1 MKKAILLSVVATTF
15 ALAGGNI
22 APVAPVTPSVAPAA
36 CDFWGQIGFRY
47 EFKSDK
53 NGKGLAKSAH
63 NAAKSTVVLGVEKD
77 LGNGFGLGAEV
88 AATIKFDGKLK
99 KKSEDAELSQ
109 LYLTYKNGKTAIK
122 AGRQALPKS
131 VSPWAW
137 SDNSLGRKDNT
148 FNAITVVNTALDNTT
163 LVGAWVPQVVS
174 GAKTTK
180 INGSTKGVFMLTV
193 LNKSVADLSAS
204 LYYMPKNKANG
215 KAVSVWT
222 SVKGKVSGVKV
233 GLQAVYAKADA
244 GSMAQ
249 KGTGTKATFG
259 VAAFAKT
266 SISGLSTKL
275 TLAYLNAGNATLN
288 LGGTSGFW
296 GDSVGSSFGGDVSAA
311 GKQKIAELALGYKLS
326 GGKLYSNIGIDKP
339 DTGKTAFAARVGY
352 KFKVSKV
359 SYKVEYRFQKNKDF
373 SDRKDHRV
381 RLEAKYKF

>member
-1 MKKAILLSVVATTF
+1 MKKAILLSVVASGF

-22 APVAPVTPSVAPAA
+22 APAAPVAPTPAVAPAA

-47 EFKSDK
+47 EFKSDHA
-53 NGKGLAKSAH
+53 GKGLAKTAH
-63 NAAKSTVVLGVEKD
+63 NGAKSTVVMGVEKEV
-77 LGNGFGLGAEV
+77 GNGFGLGAEV

-109 LYLTYKNGKTAIK
+109 LYLTYKNGKTAVK

-137 SDNSLGRKDNT
+137 SDDSLGRKDNT

-180 INGSTKGVFMLTV
+180 INGSTKGLFMLTV
-193 LNKSVADLSAS
+193 MNKSVVDLSTS
-204 LYYMPKNKANG
+204 LYFMPKNNANG
-215 KAVSVWT
+215 KAMSVWT

-233 GLQAVYAKADA
+233 GAQAVYAKADA

-259 VAAFAKT
+259 VSAFAKT
-266 SISGLSTKL
+266 SISGVSTKL

-296 GDSVGSSFGGDVSAA
+296 GAFGKDVSPEN
-311 GKQKIAELALGYKLS
+311 GKQKIAKLDLGYKLS
-326 GGKLYSNIGIDKP
+326 GGKLYSGLAMDKP
-339 DTGKTAFAARVGY
+339 DTGKTAFEAKIGY

-359 SYKVEYRFQKNKDF
+359 SYKVEYRFQKNSKF
-373 SDRKDHRV
+373 ASTKDHRV